1 MNRQKSDH
9 PKKRKLVKL
18 VIILVIVVP
27 LLIALVMIVLVN
39 LSYKEKAKGSFSEFP
54 GIEVIPF
61 TYTCSG
67 HILVPVQFD
76 NDTTIYP
83 FILDSGGS
91 NVIFDYFPAKKD
103 FPICG
108 ISLSID
114 AGGNL
119 AFPAIRKTGKVKV
132 GSVEFSG
139 LRFGKVPFN
148 WNCYDHVYGIIGKE
162 TMRNLAWQIDFEN
175 QRILVASKIDKFS
188 IQPGTFKVKLSE
200 NHFSHHLYVTLATP
214 DSISNTFIFDVGNS
228 GALSIKQGNAKFDDV
243 ISNSIIELGSHSKG
257 VTGKSRSDESM
268 VEYPLL
274 LLGDSLQLKNI
285 WAIRSKTGLNLFG
298 LGILNHFKITFDWV
312 DKYLFLETKKE
323 LCDFNDS
330 SIGFT
335 MDFKDGNTFITSVIK
350 NSMAYISGIRPG
362 QKVVSLNGISLDN
375 EDDFCNS
382 NISKIDSLSVVV
394 IGDAGQSLTVSCK
407 KEKFDKMK
415 KER

>member
-1 MNRQKSDH
+1 MNRLKTNQ

-18 VIILVIVVP
+18 VIILVIVIP
-27 LLIALVMIVLVN
+27 LLIAGIMIALVN

-61 TYTCSG
+61 SYTCSG

-76 NDTTIYP
+76 NDTTVYP

-91 NVIFDYFPAKKD
+91 NVIFDYFPTKKD

-119 AFPAIRKTGKVKV
+119 AFSAIRRTEKVKV

-162 TMRNLAWQIDFEN
+162 TMRHLAWQIDFEN

-188 IQPGTFKVKLSE
+188 IQPGTFKVKLNE
-200 NHFSHHLYVTLATP
+200 NHFSHHLYLKLATP
-214 DSISNTFIFDVGNS
+214 DSISNTFIFDIGNS

-243 ISNSIIELGSHSKG
+243 ISNNIIELGSRSKG
-257 VTGKSRSDESM
+257 VTGKSRSGESI

-285 WAIRSKTGLNLFG
+285 WAIRSKTGLNLLG
-298 LGILNHFKITFDWV
+298 LEILSRFKITFDWV
-312 DKYLFLETKKE
+312 DKFLFLEPKKE
-323 LCDFNDS
+323 LSDFNDS

-335 MDFKDGNTFITSVIK
+335 MDYKDGETVIASVTK
-350 NSMAYISGIRPG
+350 NSMAYISGLRPG
-362 QKVVSLNGISLDN
+362 QKVVSV
-375 EDDFCNS
+375 
-382 NISKIDSLSVVV
+382 KIPIQRKGLCVNPFK
-394 IGDAGQSLTVSCK
+394 G
-407 KEKFDKMK
+407 
-415 KER
+415 